1 LKRFGLSANERIKSR
16 KDFETIFSVGKT
28 VFSSDK
34 KIKAIYII
42 EVQNEQPGVKIA
54 AAVNRKAGNAVW
66 RNRIKRLLKEAY
78 RQNKTV
84 LINNCNKKKIFLKI
98 VFSPGLI
105 NQKKNKIIKLS
116 EIMPGFL
123 EIMTKLNSS
132 L

>member
-1 LKRFGLSANERIKSR
+1 MKRFGLSANERIKSR